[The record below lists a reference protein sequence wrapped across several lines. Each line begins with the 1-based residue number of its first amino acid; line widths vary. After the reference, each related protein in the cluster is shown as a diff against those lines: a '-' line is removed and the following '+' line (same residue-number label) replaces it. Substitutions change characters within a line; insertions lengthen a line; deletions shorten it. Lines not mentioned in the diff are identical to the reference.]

1 MATEAKPSTNPQRD
15 LGQVQV
21 ISRAARILRA
31 IRDADGLNLA
41 QLAAK
46 VRLPRTTVYRI
57 VTTLEAE
64 GLLTTVDPGGQ
75 IELGVELISL
85 GGAVRHDL
93 RRELRPFLEELSL
106 KVDETVDLSIRDK
119 DHILFLDQVT
129 RLQRLR
135 AVSGIGMTF
144 PLHCTANGKALLAT
158 LSTEAVMQLLP
169 EDLPAFT
176 PTTIRTRV
184 QLIEELAAIRLS
196 GIAYDREEHSPGIS
210 AVAAAIEAPLSTTLA
225 ISIPVPTVRFLGQEE
240 RFASAL
246 LQTCDVVGQRTPGVR
261 RFQTSGAAA
270 RA

>member
-1 MATEAKPSTNPQRD
+1 
-15 LGQVQV
+15 V

-41 QLAAK
+41 QLASK

-57 VTTLEAE
+57 VSTLEAE

-144 PLHCTANGKALLAT
+144 PLPGIGMTFPLHCTANGKALLAT

-176 PTTIRTRV
+176 PTTIRTRT
-184 QLIEELAAIRLS
+184 QLIEELATIRLA
-196 GIAYDREEHSPGIS
+196 GVAYDREEHSLGIS

-225 ISIPVPTVRFLGQEE
+225 ISIPVPTVRFHGQEE
-240 RFASAL
+240 RFVSGL
-246 LQTCDVVGQRTPGVR
+246 LQTCDVITLRTPGVR
-261 RFQTSGAAA
+261 RYQPLATAAQG
-270 RA
+270 